1 MKLITQI
8 KIYLRLLKNFNKV
21 GKIKSLYF
29 FIYSMPL
36 IGFCFFIFAKIIL
49 LTRSKKIIVFFLK
62 RKIFLSIIRF
72 LDIETKVFIS
82 TLLPNYNQK
91 IKSIEENSLVNNI
104 KTINLLNDIN
114 KDGYASLGKVFS
126 DNECDAL
133 INSLKGKKCFNS
145 QVPMQS
151 DGNKY
156 TLNLDVNRYDTL
168 TRAYYCYDPY
178 ISLNFDPFKRFINNK
193 DLISLIE
200 NYLNFK
206 FTIYS
211 SQTWVNPIS
220 KEKHYVHRHHRDYDD
235 YKILGMVVYWT
246 DVDENNGSLSIAK
259 KSHISNYSGEF
270 KNLIGKRGTVHL
282 VDFGSLHKGSPIKDN
297 PRITSFLRFG
307 NYFNHSTVMDC
318 WCTAP

>member
-8 KIYLRLLKNFNKV
+8 KIYLRLLKNFKKV

-49 LTRSKKIIVFFLK
+49 LTKSKKIIVFFLK
-62 RKIFLSIIRF
+62 KKIFLSTIRF
-72 LDIETKVFIS
+72 LDIETRHFIS
-82 TLLPNYNQK
+82 TILPDYNQS
-91 IKSIEENSLVNNI
+91 IKLIEKNSLINNI
-104 KTINLLNDIN
+104 ETTKLLNDIKKN
-114 KDGYASLGKVFS
+114 GYASLGKVFS
-126 DNECDAL
+126 DNECDDL
-133 INSLKGKKCFNS
+133 IKSLKGKKCFNS

-151 DGNKY
+151 DGNNY
-156 TLNLDVNRYDTL
+156 TLDLDVNRYDTL
-168 TRAYYCYDPY
+168 ISAYYCYDPN

-193 DLISLIE
+193 NLISLIE
-200 NYLNFK
+200 NYLKFQ

-220 KEKHYVHRHHRDYDD
+220 KEKHYVHRPHRDHDD

-246 DVDENNGSLSIAK
+246 DVDENNGSLSVAER
-259 KSHISNYSGEF
+259 SHISNDIGEF
-270 KNLIGKRGTVHL
+270 RNLSGKKGTVHL
-282 VDFGSLHKGSPIKDN
+282 VDFGTLHKGSPIKDN

-318 WCTAP
+318 WCTTP